1 MALSKEELNKTWLV
15 TGSCGMDASLIF
27 DLLLEKGYTNIHGTM
42 RRSATFN
49 TQNIDHIFNKLQLH
63 YCDLTDA
70 MNIHN
75 IIAKVNPDYIV
86 HMAAQS
92 HVKVSHELENY
103 TFQTN
108 TLGTLSILQSVRSLG
123 LEKTCKIYFANTSE
137 CYGNTTDGSKMLD
150 ENTPFSPVSLYAIS
164 KVAAS
169 NICNMYRDA
178 YGMFVVSSVLFN
190 HEGPR
195 RGHTFVTQ
203 KIADYVAKYYKN
215 IPSGDCGSPRAN
227 KSRKNQAL
235 EKIRPLQLGNLNAR
249 RDWGSAKS
257 YVNAIW
263 LMLQQTIPQNFVI
276 ATGETHSV
284 REFVELAFKEIGVEI
299 VWRGSGVDE
308 VGIQRGTENDTEPH
322 IIVKVNPKY
331 YRDID
336 IECLIGDASKAK
348 RVLGWSHDLSFK
360 DLVKEMVD
368 AAVIRAGA

>member
-1 MALSKEELNKTWLV
+1 MENKIALL
-15 TGSCGMDASLIF
+15 TGICGQDSSHLA
-27 DLLLEKGYTNIHGTM
+27 DLLLEKGYIVHGIM

-49 TQNIDHIFNKLQLH
+49 TQNIDHIFHKLYLH
-63 YCDLTDA
+63 YGDLTDA
-70 MNIHN
+70 MNIHT
-75 IIAKVNPDYIV
+75 IIAKVRPCEIY
-86 HMAAQS
+86 HMGAMS

-150 ENTPFSPVSLYAIS
+150 ENTSFSPVSLYAIS

-195 RGHTFVTQ
+195 RGHTFLTQ
-203 KIADYVAKYYKN
+203 KVANYVAKYHKN
-215 IPSGDCGSPRAN
+215 MPFGGCGSISGKLAN
-227 KSRKNQAL
+227 KSRKNNAL
-235 EKIRPLQLGNLNAR
+235 EKIGQLELGNLNSK
-249 RDWGSAKS
+249 RDWGSAKI
-257 YVNAIW
+257 YMEAVY
-263 LMLQQTIPQNFVI
+263 LMLQQEKPENFVL
-276 ATGETHSV
+276 ATSETHSV
-284 REFVELAFKEIGVEI
+284 REFVELAFKEINIDI
-299 VWRGSGVDE
+299 VWRGIGVDE
-308 VGIQRGTENDTEPH
+308 VGIKKGTED

-348 RVLGWSHDLSFK
+348 RILGWSYDLSFQE
-360 DLVKEMVD
+360 LVKEMVD
-368 AAVIRAGA
+368 AAIERSYTLEDLKRRF